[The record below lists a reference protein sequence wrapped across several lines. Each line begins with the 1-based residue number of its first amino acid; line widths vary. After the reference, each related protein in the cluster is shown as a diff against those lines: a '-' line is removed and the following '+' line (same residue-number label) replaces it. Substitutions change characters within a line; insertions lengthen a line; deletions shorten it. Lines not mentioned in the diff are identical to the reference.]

1 MAYVTTTVS
10 GTPSDSFQLD
20 RDEMRIGRHPECDI
34 VVDAGA
40 VSRYHAKLLGRDKTW
55 TIEDLGSRNGTFVNG
70 QLLTRAHKLVPGDR
84 IRISEV
90 ELVYHERDPESAVEG
105 TVPEFARGTN
115 QMSFDGSNFGI
126 QMVDDGDA
134 QVVSSSKVEFRSS
147 DDGLKMTATPEAKLA
162 ALIAINR
169 NLTGAISLDAVLP
182 KVLTGLFEV
191 FPSADRG
198 FVVMETPD
206 GTLVPRWVKTR
217 KKADETETVRISRT
231 IIRKT
236 MESSETILSLDAM
249 DDSRFDSSESIA
261 DFSIRSMMCAP
272 LHDGD
277 GNSIGALQID
287 STQGRGQ
294 FRDEDI
300 DLLTG
305 VAAQASVVINNARLH
320 EQSLRQKEVEVD
332 LKLATEVQQAFLPS
346 TSPDVPTFRLESF
359 YQAANHIGGDYF
371 DYVELPE
378 GRYGVVVADVVGHG
392 VAAAMYMAKLAAETR
407 FCLASEPDLA
417 KAVERLNDSMSRLGV
432 ERFVT
437 YLLVVIDPHSDEISI
452 VNAGHMPPIVRRAG
466 DGTIEEPGEEE
477 SGLPIAIDEGMSYEV
492 TTCRFEE
499 GDLAVLYTDGVNEAM
514 DENDEEWGTDP
525 LREIV
530 RKTIAL
536 PGTEESAAEIVKE
549 RIVQDAYK
557 HIGNADQ
564 FDDMC
569 LVVIER
575 TEAKLR
581 RSSSNETVD
590 VDFDKTRSNL
600 SSLSDTHEI
609 EESDEANDILE

>member
-1 MAYVTTTVS
+1 MAFVTSTIN
-10 GTPSDSFQLD
+10 GKPSDRFDLD
-20 RDEMRIGRHPECDI
+20 RDEMQIGRHPDCDI

-40 VSRYHAKLLGRDKTW
+40 VSRFHAKLIRKGSDW
-55 TIEDLGSRNGTFVNG
+55 SVEDLGSRNGTFVNG
-70 QLLTRAHKLVPGDR
+70 QLLTRPHVLAEGDR

-90 ELVYHERDPESAVEG
+90 ELQFHLDE
-105 TVPEFARGTN
+105 VPEFARSATN
-115 QMSFDGSNFGI
+115 QMTFDGANFGI
-126 QMVDDGDA
+126 QMVEDSDT
-134 QVVSSSKVEFRSS
+134 QVVSSSKIEFRSS
-147 DDGLKMTATPEAKLA
+147 DQGLKMTATPEAKLA

-169 NLTGAISLDAVLP
+169 NLTGAIALDEVLP
-182 KVLTGLFEV
+182 KVLGSLFEV

-206 GTLVPRWVKTR
+206 GALMPRWVKTR
-217 KKADETETVRISRT
+217 SKVDDSETLRISRT

-236 MESSETILSLDAM
+236 MDSGETILSLDAM

-277 GNSIGALQID
+277 GKAIGALQID

-320 EQSLRQKEVEVD
+320 EQSLRQREVETD

-346 TSPDVPTFRLESF
+346 NAPQVPTYRLESY

-371 DYVELPE
+371 DYIALSD
-378 GRYGVVVADVVGHG
+378 GRVGVVVADVVGHG
-392 VAAAMYMAKLAAETR
+392 VAAAMYMAKLAAETK

-417 KAVERLNDSMSRLGV
+417 RAIERLNDLMSGLHV

-437 YLLVVIDPHSDEISI
+437 YLLVVVDPHADTISI
-452 VNAGHMPPIVRRAG
+452 VNAGHMAPIIRSAT
-466 DGTIEEPGEEE
+466 DGSISEPGEEE
-477 SGLPIAIDEGMSYEV
+477 SGLPIAIDEGMEYAV
-492 TTCRFEE
+492 TTYPFCK
-499 GDLAVLYTDGVNEAM
+499 GDLAVMYTDGINEAM
-514 DENDEEWGTDP
+514 DINDEEWGTEP
-525 LREIV
+525 LRDVIRETLV
-530 RKTIAL
+530 AAGGK
-536 PGTEESAAEIVKE
+536 ESAAEVVKSKIIE
-549 RIVQDAYK
+549 SVFE
-557 HIGNADQ
+557 HIGEAVQ

-569 LVVIER
+569 MVIIER
-575 TEAKLR
+575 TDDAQVRAARGDVNE
-581 RSSSNETVD
+581 SSSRKHKS
-590 VDFDKTRSNL
+590 DKSLHDTDENL
-600 SSLSDTHEI
+600 HDTA
-609 EESDEANDILE
+609 DK